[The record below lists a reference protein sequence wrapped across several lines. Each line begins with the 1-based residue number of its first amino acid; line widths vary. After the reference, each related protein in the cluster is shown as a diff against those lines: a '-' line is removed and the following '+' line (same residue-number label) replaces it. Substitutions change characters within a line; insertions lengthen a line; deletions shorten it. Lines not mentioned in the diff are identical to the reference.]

1 MENSTTVREFILL
14 GLTNNQQIAV
24 GLFLIL
30 LGIYL
35 LTLIGNMLIIIVTLV
50 NAQLC
55 SPMYFFLRHV
65 AWIEI
70 GYISSIIPKT
80 LANIATGN
88 KSISLA
94 GCFVQMFLHFV
105 LGTTEFLLLATMSV
119 DRYIAICKP
128 LHYTTIMN
136 EQICSLLVL
145 CCWIGGLSL
154 ILVPS
159 IFFFQ
164 MPFCGPNNIINHFF
178 CDNGAL
184 IKLSCVDTSLLELI
198 NFVIATFSLL
208 GTLSVNIVS
217 YVKIISTILRIP
229 STTGRKKTFSTCASH
244 MTVVSITYSSCVF
257 IYIRPKGSSKLDYNK
272 MIALLNTVLA
282 PLLIPFIYC
291 LRNRQVQ
298 DALRIELRQWIEFCK
313 KLK

>member
-1 MENSTTVREFILL
+1 MANSTTVREFILL

-70 GYISSIIPKT
+70 GYVSSIIPKT
-80 LANIATGN
+80 LANIATGS

-119 DRYIAICKP
+119 DRYIAICNP

-154 ILVPS
+154 ILVPA
-159 IFFFQ
+159 ILFFQ

-198 NFVIATFSLL
+198 NFMIAIFSLL

-257 IYIRPKGSSKLDYNK
+257 MYIRPKGSSKLDFNK

-298 DALRIELRQWIEFCK
+298 DALRTELRQWIEFCK